1 MHNYLYNGFL
11 VEISELPNE
20 LWEAIVNEGHNRIT
34 ATQTA
39 TSQEEAEFYA
49 EELIESWN

>member
-11 VEISELPNE
+11 VEVSELSNE
-20 LWEAIVNEGHNRIT
+20 LWEAIVNEGNNRIIV
-34 ATQTA
+34 TQAA